1 MKYVV
6 STLMLIALCVVNVS
20 SGSIGVSRDN
30 LDRYSLLKMVEKCE
44 LVVTGRVQSMVFV
57 HRTNVTPAGGGI
69 PTTDVT
75 IAVDDVIRGTPNAGE
90 DLVTFMIEGG
100 KGVNP
105 ETGEVQHLRVTHQ
118 GNFKVGE
125 DVLLFLGKAEGDAYH
140 ANFAHDGLHLY
151 FGDYGKSP
159 IKDDMVGLVYE
170 GAGQRLKLTKVPVD
184 LAVTLGQAA
193 VLDKDRAVLVENVI
207 KALVLADTGD
217 TVSITP
223 AMSVV
228 LTQNAQRIIDDD
240 SEPQTD

>member
-57 HRTNVTPAGGGI
+57 HRTNVTPAGGGM

-75 IAVDDVIRGTPNAGE
+75 IAVDDVIKGTPNAGE

-105 ETGEVQHLRVTHQ
+105 ETGEVQHLKVTLQ
-118 GNFKVGE
+118 GDFKVGE
-125 DVLLFLGKAEGDAYH
+125 DVLVFLRQGGADGYH
-140 ANFAHDGLHLY
+140 KDYAHGRLHIIPG
-151 FGDYGKSP
+151 FGKSP

-193 VLDKDRAVLVENVI
+193 VLDKERAALVENVI
-207 KALVLADTGD
+207 KALVQSESGD
-217 TVSITP
+217 SVSITT
-223 AMSVV
+223 AVSAD
-228 LTQNAQRIIDDD
+228 LKQKAQRIIDDNTETQSD
-240 SEPQTD
+240 

>member
-6 STLMLIALCVVNVS
+6 VTLTLLALCFMNVS
-20 SGSIGVSRDN
+20 YGAMGISRDN
-30 LDRYSLLKMVEKCE
+30 LDILSHLKMVENSE
-44 LVVTGRVQSMVFV
+44 LVVTGRVKSMVFA
-57 HRTNVTPAGGGI
+57 HRTNVTPAGGGM

-75 IAVDDVIRGTPNAGE
+75 IAVDEVIKGTPNAGE
-90 DLVTFMIEGG
+90 ELVTFMIEGG

-105 ETGEVQHLRVTHQ
+105 ETGEGQHLKVTLQ

-151 FGDYGKSP
+151 FGDYGKRLV
-159 IKDDMVGLVYE
+159 KDDIVGLLYE

-228 LTQNAQRIIDDD
+228 LTQNAQRIIDDNTE
-240 SEPQTD
+240 SESD